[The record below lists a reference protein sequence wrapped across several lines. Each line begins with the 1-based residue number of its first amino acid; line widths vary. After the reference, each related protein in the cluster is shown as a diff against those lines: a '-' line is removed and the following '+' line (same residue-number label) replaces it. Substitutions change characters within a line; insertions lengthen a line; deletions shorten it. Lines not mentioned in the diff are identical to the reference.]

1 MKTSAWFANL
11 RLLPCSPK
19 SSLPIRESEALSK
32 WRNSLILIASNTM
45 PQRVSSF
52 GKVSA
57 FFFRTA
63 RASTDE
69 SLLILRVDFD
79 GESQP
84 IFHLGSLVSSSK
96 PHDNTQLLARPPDI
110 HPSEYSLP
118 REDRVHLARLRY
130 GQHPAL
136 LSYQKRLDGSIADA
150 CPGCNTTP
158 NTIKH
163 IMEDCTVRNHTH
175 QQHNIHSMKAP
186 WESPVQAMTY
196 LRSLGLFGH
205 LA

>member
-1 MKTSAWFANL
+1 MEELFDTH
-11 RLLPCSPK
+11 C
-19 SSLPIRESEALSK
+19 I
-32 WRNSLILIASNTM
+32 NTM

-63 RASTDE
+63 R
-69 SLLILRVDFD
+69 SL
-79 GESQP
+79 
-84 IFHLGSLVSSSK
+84 K
-96 PHDNTQLLARPPDI
+96 DNTQLLARPPDI

>member
-1 MKTSAWFANL
+1 MVKWLARLATSQWAWV
-11 RLLPCSPK
+11 
-19 SSLPIRESEALSK
+19 
-32 WRNSLILIASNTM
+32 LIL
-45 PQRVSSF
+45 
-52 GKVSA
+52 
-57 FFFRTA
+57 A
-63 RASTDE
+63 RA
-69 SLLILRVDFD
+69 V
-79 GESQP
+79 GVQP
-84 IFHLGSLVSSSK
+84 IELFIL
-96 PHDNTQLLARPPDI
+96 PFTIDNTQLLARPPDI

-130 GQHPAL
+130 RQHPAL

-196 LRSLGLFGH
+196 LRRLGLFGH